1 MTDEP
6 NLPFGNVSSFF
17 SYVSDSGR
25 TDWLG
30 VKSDRC
36 DNSEQ
41 NEKRQNGDLR
51 KFEWWLGLRWG
62 HGMQRPDF
70 FERLHD

>member
-1 MTDEP
+1 M
-6 NLPFGNVSSFF
+6 
-17 SYVSDSGR
+17 
-25 TDWLG
+25 
-30 VKSDRC
+30 KSACC

-41 NEKRQNGDLR
+41 NEKRRNGDLR

-62 HGMQRPDF
+62 HGMQGRDF